1 MIDIIGAVKAT
12 KDILDFV
19 SLQTNKLEIAKYGF
33 ACCLVAVCTYGINN
47 DCVIV
52 RPEDRE
58 LIRAVHVGRE
68 TAGRDPFAAW
78 LLSQRLRATRS
89 GLERRGTI
97 TIPAAELN
105 LAALKMM
112 SEVQFRMLATSSAK
126 GWWKHKFGNE
136 YLERNTNAALRK
148 DITRIFLYANRDELA
163 ALGPVLEAQIK
174 AGIQVFVAPL
184 DPSAPLAEDYV
195 VIDDRMAGRLT
206 LTLDRNPVQADFYFD
221 KDKIDEIK
229 QRISA
234 ISADARPFVAQGGQL
249 AGRATGGDN

>member
-12 KDILDFV
+12 KDVLDFI
-19 SLQTNKLEIAKYGF
+19 SLQTNKLEIAKYGV
-33 ACCLVAVCTYGINN
+33 ACCLVAACTCGINN
-47 DCVIV
+47 NCLII
-52 RPEDRE
+52 REQDRQ
-58 LIRAVHVGRE
+58 LIEAVHAGRD

-89 GLERRGTI
+89 SLERRGTI

-126 GWWKHKFGNE
+126 GWWKHEFGNE
-136 YLERNTNAALRK
+136 YLARNTNLAIRK
-148 DITRIFLYANRDELA
+148 DITRIFLYANQDELA
-163 ALGPVLEAQIK
+163 ALSPVLEAQIK

-195 VIDDRMAGRLT
+195 VIDDRIAGRLT

-221 KDKIDEIK
+221 KDKIEEIK

-234 ISADARPFVAQGGQL
+234 ISADARPFAAKAEQME
-249 AGRATGGDN
+249 GRAVASGN

>member
-12 KDILDFV
+12 KDVLDFI
-19 SLQTNKLEIAKYGF
+19 SLQTNKLDIAKYGV
-33 ACCLVAVCTYGINN
+33 ACCLVAVCTYGIAN
-47 DCVIV
+47 DCLII
-52 RPEDRE
+52 REQDRE
-58 LIRAVHVGRE
+58 LIRAVHAGRD

-126 GWWKHKFGNE
+126 GWWKHEFGDE
-136 YLERNTNAALRK
+136 YLARNTNVAIRK
-148 DITRIFLYANRDELA
+148 EITRIFLYANRDELA
-163 ALGPVLEAQIK
+163 ALSPVLEAQLK

-195 VIDDRMAGRLT
+195 VIDDRLAGRLT

-221 KDKIDEIK
+221 REKVDEIK

-234 ISADARPFVAQGGQL
+234 ICADARPFVVGGEQV
-249 AGRATGGDN
+249 AGRGVGGGN